1 MSASPSCSPPRRP
14 LHERSGSQNNS
25 QNNRLQIRVV
35 PYSPPRLASEGSGR
49 VVSYAD
55 ASTETGPELLAKSS
69 SPLPYS
75 SPYYDAPS
83 PTPSSPNIRPFGSA
97 LRHAPSFGTPVPTV
111 ASWDPDAYDVTSD
124 LYSEPSSPLRPS
136 SSRREVIVH
145 SDKTFSVFPQPVS
158 ASSKTDS
165 VRSPRPSNTTGSL
178 SHGRLSS
185 NAFTEDRPSSPLTP
199 LTERSISYD
208 SPALFATVG
217 SSSSPWNYRMVGGV
231 RKVPKT
237 PDTKQ
242 KQRRTPS
249 MSSSELPLPP
259 LPEIALP
266 NLVSAPEPLP
276 LSEKLSFQSSLSSQT
291 GSTLSDR
298 TNFKIYGR
306 SSPVN
311 VAELDSLPPSSS
323 HSNYQVH
330 GQPSSNPP
338 VYDQTRPQTGESEG
352 NYVVHGDQS
361 STGSSLVA
369 VRTGLR
375 PEFSRESLIVPPLRP
390 TKRSSSEQ
398 LGFPKSRS
406 RDSLRTGSLTSISS
420 FLTQEATRAVFA
432 GPATLLNQGG
442 LSWQDSFSGF
452 TNTHA
457 RTQMPASQPHHWSS
471 QLSTVISESE
481 GGSES
486 ASRSLSPTS
495 VADRHSSGWNSS
507 HSRHILSLS
516 SSLAG
521 LGDFTDSPS
530 HSRHGS
536 LERPQATFNR
546 SAIRDPNFGNIRL
559 IRDQDEDGD
568 GLADLEELRHRPSRT
583 RMGNFLT
590 SRSSDRSLRSR
601 ASSFNSGSIPTWA
614 RFYYGSGERRWLAA
628 QASSE
633 SMYSDY
639 SDSRNGGSFLSR
651 SPSNDPQPPIFSPR
665 RRQREYPPQTDC
677 HGSNAGSMDIT
688 PAPAHPVMA
697 VVRTI
702 KKQTSSIW
710 SPHLGRD
717 RRASRYSIWETSAV
731 DWTARSEMNGRRN
744 SQIAMFVVG
753 FIFPFAWMLA
763 GIIPLYPPKGVE
775 VTERDHSTSNLHL
788 RRNPASQ
795 TPSIDETVYHSARWW
810 RNVNRGMSLI
820 GLLVLGAVIA
830 LIVVGVKQR
839 W

>member
-14 LHERSGSQNNS
+14 LHECSSSQNNS
-25 QNNRLQIRVV
+25 RNSRLQIRVV
-35 PYSPPRLASEGSGR
+35 PYSPPRLVSEGSGR

-55 ASTETGPELLAKSS
+55 ASTETDAELLAKSS
-69 SPLPYS
+69 SPLPYPG
-75 SPYYDAPS
+75 PYYDAPS
-83 PTPSSPNIRPFGSA
+83 PTPSSPNIRPFGST
-97 LRHAPSFGTPVPTV
+97 LRYASSFGTPVPTI
-111 ASWDPDAYDVTSD
+111 ASWDPDAHDVTGD

-145 SDKTFSVFPQPVS
+145 ADKTFSVFPQPFS
-158 ASSKTDS
+158 ASPQTDS
-165 VRSPRPSNTTGSL
+165 VRSPRPSNTTGSI

-185 NAFTEDRPSSPLTP
+185 NAFTEDRPSSPPTP
-199 LTERSISYD
+199 LTERSVSYD
-208 SPALFATVG
+208 SPAVLATAA
-217 SSSSPWNYRMVGGV
+217 SSSSPWNYRMMGGV
-231 RKVPKT
+231 RKVPQT

-266 NLVSAPEPLP
+266 NLVSAPEQLS
-276 LSEKLSFQSSLSSQT
+276 LSEKPSFQSSLSSQT

-298 TNFKIYGR
+298 TNFKVYGR

-311 VAELDSLPPSSS
+311 IAELDSLPPSSS

-330 GQPSSNPP
+330 GQPSSNPSI
-338 VYDQTRPQTGESEG
+338 YDQTRPQTGESEA
-352 NYVVHGDQS
+352 NYVVHAGQS

-369 VRTGLR
+369 VRNRLR
-375 PEFSRESLIVPPLRP
+375 PEFSRESLIVAPLRP

-398 LGFPKSRS
+398 IGLPKSRS

-452 TNTHA
+452 SSPHA
-457 RTQMPASQPHHWSS
+457 RSQMPASHPHHWSS
-471 QLSTVISESE
+471 QLSTVVSESE

-495 VADRHSSGWNSS
+495 VADRRSTGWNSN
-507 HSRHILSLS
+507 HSRHILSIS

-521 LGDFTDSPS
+521 LDEYTGTPS

-536 LERPQATFNR
+536 LERPPVAFNR
-546 SAIRDPNFGNIRL
+546 NAIRDPNFGNIRL

-583 RMGNFLT
+583 RMANFLT

-614 RFYYGSGERRWLAA
+614 R
-628 QASSE
+628 
-633 SMYSDY
+633 
-639 SDSRNGGSFLSR
+639 
-651 SPSNDPQPPIFSPR
+651 
-665 RRQREYPPQTDC
+665 
-677 HGSNAGSMDIT
+677 
-688 PAPAHPVMA
+688 
-697 VVRTI
+697 
-702 KKQTSSIW
+702 
-710 SPHLGRD
+710 
-717 RRASRYSIWETSAV
+717 
-731 DWTARSEMNGRRN
+731 
-744 SQIAMFVVG
+744 
-753 FIFPFAWMLA
+753 
-763 GIIPLYPPKGVE
+763 
-775 VTERDHSTSNLHL
+775 
-788 RRNPASQ
+788 
-795 TPSIDETVYHSARWW
+795 
-810 RNVNRGMSLI
+810 
-820 GLLVLGAVIA
+820 
-830 LIVVGVKQR
+830 
-839 W
+839 